1 MPEQIINEHSK
12 NKNAATSTLPT
23 HYFDKIKVLPN
34 SILARVILAFLTTAG
49 IFYINI
55 MPAVVNGL
63 KEGLAFTSQQAGFV
77 SSANL
82 YGAALGALSA
92 VFLIKHIRWQRWSYI
107 LLLALIAID
116 TLCIFITEP
125 ITMIVIRAMHGLT
138 GGLLVGIGFCIIS
151 RTSEADRTFGY
162 LLLIQW
168 GLGGLGIMY
177 LPGLVPEYGTSALFA
192 SLATFTLVT
201 LAMLPFLPHYSI
213 EKVTKPSTD
222 DPDITARQSRLP
234 LLLNLFGIFLF
245 QAANMG
251 LFAYMISLGK
261 ADGLSTAFMSNALG
275 VASWVALLGAFLV
288 IVIGTKY
295 GRTVPVVSAI
305 LLTALC
311 SWVLHFS
318 SSEMV
323 YLIANIII
331 GITWAFVLPYL
342 FGICSELDKSGQMAA
357 LGGFASKMGLA
368 SGPMVAALMLSG
380 ENYQQVIN
388 FAVIGLIF
396 CAVVVIKPAK
406 SLDKQK
412 SLINQS

>member
-1 MPEQIINEHSK
+1 MSLSASRYFEQ
-12 NKNAATSTLPT
+12 
-23 HYFDKIKVLPN
+23 IKVLPN
-34 SILARVILAFLTTAG
+34 SILARIILAFLTTAG

-63 KEGLAFTSQQAGFV
+63 KEGLAFSSQQAGFV

-82 YGAALGALSA
+82 YGAAIGALSA
-92 VFLIKHIRWQRWSYI
+92 VFLIKHIRWQRWTYV
-107 LLLALIAID
+107 LLIALIAID
-116 TLCIFITEP
+116 TLCIFISEP
-125 ITMIVIRAMHGLT
+125 TTMIAIRTVHGLT
-138 GGLLVGIGFCIIS
+138 GGLLVGIGFSIIS
-151 RTSEADRTFGY
+151 RTTEADKTFGY

-177 LPGLVPEYGTSALFA
+177 LPGLVPEYGTNALFL
-192 SLATFTLVT
+192 SLATFTVVT
-201 LAMLPFLPHYSI
+201 LIMLPFLPHYSI
-213 EKVTKPSTD
+213 EELAKPLTNDQRINAKLSHV
-222 DPDITARQSRLP
+222 P

-261 ADGLSTAFMSNALG
+261 ADGLSLEFMSNALG
-275 VASWVALLGAFLV
+275 VASWVALIGAFLV

-295 GRTVPVVSAI
+295 GRTIPVVSAI

-368 SGPMVAALMLSG
+368 SGPMVAALMLNSDVLSG
-380 ENYQQVIN
+380 ESYQQVIN
-388 FAVIGLIF
+388 FAVVGLIF
-396 CAVVVIKPAK
+396 CAIVVFKPARE
-406 SLDKQK
+406 LD
-412 SLINQS
+412 SH

>member
-1 MPEQIINEHSK
+1 MP
-12 NKNAATSTLPT
+12 L
-23 HYFDKIKVLPN
+23 IKCIKKVAPN
-34 SILARVILAFLTTAG
+34 SIFARVFLAFLTTAG

-63 KEGLAFTSQQAGFV
+63 KEGLGFTSQQAGFV

-92 VFLIKHIRWQRWSYI
+92 VFLIKHINWQRWSYA
-107 LLLALIAID
+107 LLVILIAID
-116 TLCIFITEP
+116 LCCIFIESP
-125 ITMIVIRAMHGLT
+125 MMMIIVRALHGLT
-138 GGLLVGIGFCIIS
+138 GGLLVGIGFSIIS
-151 RTSEADRTFGY
+151 RTSEADKTFGY

-177 LPGLVPEYGTSALFA
+177 LPGLVPEYGTSALFI
-192 SLATFTLVT
+192 SLVAFTVAT
-201 LAMLPFLPHYSI
+201 LAMLPFLPLY
-213 EKVTKPSTD
+213 EV
-222 DPDITARQSRLP
+222 ITAENYAKNNTENNAQNLQNKTIKRQP
-234 LLLNLFGIFLF
+234 LILNLIGIFLF

-261 ADGLSTAFMSNALG
+261 AEGLTVKFMSNALG
-275 VASWVALLGAFLV
+275 IASWVALLGAFLV
-288 IVIGTKY
+288 IIIGTKF
-295 GRTVPVVSAI
+295 GRTIPLIFAI
-305 LLTALC
+305 LITALC
-311 SWVLHFS
+311 SWLLHFS
-318 SSEMV
+318 HSETV

-388 FAVIGLIF
+388 I
-396 CAVVVIKPAK
+396 AVVGLVLCTIIVFIPARV
-406 SLDKQK
+406 LDK
-412 SLINQS
+412 N

>member
-1 MPEQIINEHSK
+1 MSEQVSNSQSINES
-12 NKNAATSTLPT
+12 SLMPLVPT
-23 HYFDKIKVLPN
+23 HRFDKIKVLPN
-34 SILARVILAFLTTAG
+34 GILARVILAFLTTAG

-82 YGAALGALSA
+82 YGAAIGALSA
-92 VFLIKHIRWQRWSYI
+92 VFLIKRIRWQRWSYV

-125 ITMIVIRAMHGLT
+125 VTMIAIRAIHGLT
-138 GGLLVGIGFCIIS
+138 GGLLVGIGFSIIS
-151 RTSEADRTFGY
+151 RTSEADKTFGY

-168 GLGGLGIMY
+168 ALGGLGIMY
-177 LPGLVPEYGTSALFA
+177 LPSLVPDFGTSALFIA
-192 SLATFTLVT
+192 LVTFTVVT
-201 LAMLPFLPHYSI
+201 LIMLPFLPHYLI
-213 EKVTKPSTD
+213 EKSVTSLSDNQSTA
-222 DPDITARQSRLP
+222 PVVSRLP

-261 ADGLSTAFMSNALG
+261 ADGLSIGFMSNALA

-288 IVIGTKY
+288 IIIGTKY
-295 GRTVPVVSAI
+295 GRTIPLVSAI
-305 LLTALC
+305 FITALC
-311 SWVLHFS
+311 SWLLHFS
-318 SSEMV
+318 SNEMI

-368 SGPMVAALMLSG
+368 SGPMVAALMLNG

-388 FAVIGLIF
+388 FAVVGLVF
-396 CAVVVIKPAK
+396 CAIVILKPAR
-406 SLDKQK
+406 SLD
-412 SLINQS
+412 NN

>member
-1 MPEQIINEHSK
+1 MYEQAIK
-12 NKNAATSTLPT
+12 NKPINKGPSVRADR
-23 HYFDKIKVLPN
+23 FEQIKVLPN
-34 SILARVILAFLTTAG
+34 SIWARIILAFLTTAG

-82 YGAALGALSA
+82 YGAAIGALSA
-92 VFLIKHIRWQRWSYI
+92 VFLVKHIRWQRWSYS

-116 TLCIFITEP
+116 TLCIYISEP
-125 ITMIVIRAMHGLT
+125 FTMITIRAIHGLI
-138 GGLLVGIGFCIIS
+138 GGLLVGIGFSIIS
-151 RTSEADRTFGY
+151 RTTEADKTFGY

-177 LPGLVPEYGTSALFA
+177 LPGLVPDYGTSALFI
-192 SLATFTLVT
+192 SLVTFTVVT
-201 LAMLPFLPHYSI
+201 LLMMPFLPHYSI
-213 EKVTKPSTD
+213 ANLVTPLTD
-222 DPDITARQSRLP
+222 SQLITSKNSRFP

-261 ADGLSTAFMSNALG
+261 ADGLSLSFMSNALG
-275 VASWVALLGAFLV
+275 LASWVALLGAFLV
-288 IVIGTKY
+288 IIIGTKY
-295 GRTVPVVSAI
+295 GRAIPLISAI

-318 SSEMV
+318 SSEMA

-368 SGPMVAALMLSG
+368 SGPMVAALILNG

-388 FAVIGLIF
+388 FAAIGLIF
-396 CAVVVIKPAK
+396 CAIVVLKPAR
-406 SLDKQK
+406 SLDTK
-412 SLINQS
+412 